1 MNNHLIKNKEDVD
14 AFLHQFLPKMDIWG
28 IIFVDRKKNQEAMK
42 ALGITYT
49 ASKEI
54 IRDIRTIDY
63 VETIIDAF
71 SYGVMWVFGKDFD
84 EQELY
89 VKVALGQPSTN
100 TICISFHLAEKPLR
114 YAFKGNKEDNV

>member
-1 MNNHLIKNKEDVD
+1 MNNHLIKNKEEVD
-14 AFLHQFLPKMDIWG
+14 AFLHHFLPKMDIWG

-71 SYGVMWVFGKDFD
+71 SYGDMWVFGKDFD

>member
-1 MNNHLIKNKEDVD
+1 MGNHFIKNKEEVD

-28 IIFVDRKKNQEAMK
+28 IIFVDRKKNQEAMRT
-42 ALGITYT
+42 LGITYT

-54 IRDIRTIDY
+54 IKDIHTIDY

-71 SYGVMWVFGKDFD
+71 SYGDMWVFGKNFD
-84 EQELY
+84 GQELY
-89 VKVALGQPSTN
+89 VKVALGQPNTN